1 MSLQLIVQQS
11 DEEIQRH
18 KDYSKAAPHKC
29 PYCNIKKMM
38 SVYEI
43 IDHEDVCMGNKRK

>member
-1 MSLQLIVQQS
+1 MLTVVAQNS
-11 DEEIQRH
+11 DADIQRH

-29 PYCNIKKMM
+29 PYCSIKKMM

-43 IDHEDVCMGNKRK
+43 IDHEDVCVGKKRK